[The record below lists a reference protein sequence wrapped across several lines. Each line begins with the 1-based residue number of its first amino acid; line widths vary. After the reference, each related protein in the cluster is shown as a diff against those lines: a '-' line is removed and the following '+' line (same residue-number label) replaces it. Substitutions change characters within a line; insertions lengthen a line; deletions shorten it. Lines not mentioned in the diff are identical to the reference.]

1 MIKGLRRTRSGSGS
15 ARDLVSAR
23 AAWASFCSQL
33 QGPAWRALW
42 LWRLLAQPQ
51 RLLAF
56 AESPQRVRD
65 TRTACLAQA
74 AAADGAAGTASPASE
89 QLLFSFERSQSGAG
103 LRGGA
108 EDDEAGFVRKLSGAG
123 GDLQTV
129 AALGRPGTEFE
140 QEVRRGRLFSSAWW
154 QQ

>member
-1 MIKGLRRTRSGSGS
+1 MALAG
-15 ARDLVSAR
+15 
-23 AAWASFCSQL
+23 ASR
-33 QGPAWRALW
+33 GAERALD
-42 LWRLLAQPQ
+42 AP
-51 RLLAF
+51 
-56 AESPQRVRD
+56 S
-65 TRTACLAQA
+65 ACGAQA

-108 EDDEAGFVRKLSGAG
+108 EEDEGDFARKLSGCG

-140 QEVRRGRLFSSAWW
+140 QEVRKCAGLWR
-154 QQ
+154 